1 MKSWKQWHISA
12 NIERIKSL
20 ASYTQNTDTS
30 LSEMGRQRTGRQTG
44 HGAGAGGSS
53 SRGGGSGGRLSP
65 PGGPGTQTPVPGA
78 GARRA
83 GEERRGKER
92 RRRTGGGGGGLERKE
107 TGTARGWERGRGGC
121 GCPRSGA
128 RPCPTPSP
136 HGAAPGSAGTGA
148 AGCTYA
154 ARLGKASGRKSLP
167 FPSSL
172 LFLALSHCGRRCQEL
187 LLLPQPNGVKTSM

>member
-65 PGGPGTQTPVPGA
+65 PGGPRHADPRAGSRGA
-78 GARRA
+78 ESGRGEEDRRRRRRA
-83 GEERRGKER
+83 GEEGDRHCS
-92 RRRTGGGGGGLERKE
+92 GL
-107 TGTARGWERGRGGC
+107 
-121 GCPRSGA
+121 GA
-128 RPCPTPSP
+128 RPQGLRLLLERSTALPHAEPRAQQGGPTGQPPGAQGRGLQAAPMLPAWEKLAAEKAFPALPCSSWPCPTAE
-136 HGAAPGSAGTGA
+136 G
-148 AGCTYA
+148 
-154 ARLGKASGRKSLP
+154 
-167 FPSSL
+167 
-172 LFLALSHCGRRCQEL
+172 
-187 LLLPQPNGVKTSM
+187 GVRSCCCCHNQMG